1 MNKVELN
8 VMELLEYLEEILENA
23 PKVPITGKAMID
35 TKEFEEV
42 IEQIRNYLP
51 DELKKAKWVMGEK
64 DRILED
70 AQKEY
75 QNVKKETMEMMRQN
89 IENHDMV
96 KEAKLRASE
105 IIALAQR
112 DAKAIRIGSRE
123 YSTEILSQLDKEIE
137 EKKLQLIQSM
147 QDSFEK
153 AAKEID
159 EKRQK
164 PIPEMYPPVICHCL
178 IVMRFHVQRRSLSRN
193 R

>member
-51 DELKKAKWVMGEK
+51 DGLKKAKWVMGEK

-96 KEAKLRASE
+96 KEAKLRANE

-137 EKKLQLIQSM
+137 EKKLQLIQSI

-153 AAKEID
+153 TAKEID
-159 EKRQK
+159 EKMTK
-164 PIPEMYPPVICHCL
+164 SSDTIKENINEL
-178 IVMRFHVQRRSLSRN
+178 RN
-193 R
+193 M

>member
-96 KEAKLRASE
+96 KEAKLRANE

-153 AAKEID
+153 VAKDID
-159 EKRQK
+159 DNLTQTGTIIKENIAELRT
-164 PIPEMYPPVICHCL
+164 M
-178 IVMRFHVQRRSLSRN
+178 
-193 R
+193 

>member
-96 KEAKLRASE
+96 KEAKLRANE

-137 EKKLQLIQSM
+137 EKKLKLIQSM

-159 EKRQK
+159 EKMTK
-164 PIPEMYPPVICHCL
+164 SSDTIKENINEL
-178 IVMRFHVQRRSLSRN
+178 RN
-193 R
+193 M

>member
-8 VMELLEYLEEILENA
+8 VMELLEYLEEIVENA

-35 TKEFEEV
+35 AKEFEEV
-42 IEQIRNYLP
+42 IQQIRNYLP

-96 KEAKLRASE
+96 REAKLRANE

-147 QDSFEK
+147 QESFEK

-159 EKRQK
+159 EKMTK
-164 PIPEMYPPVICHCL
+164 SSDTIKENINEL
-178 IVMRFHVQRRSLSRN
+178 RSM
-193 R
+193 

>member
-96 KEAKLRASE
+96 KEAKLRANE
-105 IIALAQR
+105 IIALAQ
-112 DAKAIRIGSRE
+112 
-123 YSTEILSQLDKEIE
+123 
-137 EKKLQLIQSM
+137 
-147 QDSFEK
+147 
-153 AAKEID
+153 
-159 EKRQK
+159 
-164 PIPEMYPPVICHCL
+164 EML
-178 IVMRFHVQRRSLSRN
+178 KQ
-193 R
+193 

>member
-64 DRILED
+64 DRILGD

-96 KEAKLRASE
+96 KEAKLRANE

-159 EKRQK
+159 EKMTK
-164 PIPEMYPPVICHCL
+164 SSDTIKENINEL
-178 IVMRFHVQRRSLSRN
+178 RN
-193 R
+193 M

>member
-96 KEAKLRASE
+96 KEAKLRANE

-147 QDSFEK
+147 QDSYEK
-153 AAKEID
+153 TAKEID
-159 EKRQK
+159 EKMTK
-164 PIPEMYPPVICHCL
+164 SSDTIKENINEL
-178 IVMRFHVQRRSLSRN
+178 RN
-193 R
+193 M

>member
-96 KEAKLRASE
+96 KEAKLRANE

-153 AAKEID
+153 AATERD
-159 EKRQK
+159 EKMTK
-164 PIPEMYPPVICHCL
+164 SSDTIKENINEL
-178 IVMRFHVQRRSLSRN
+178 RN
-193 R
+193 M

>member
-75 QNVKKETMEMMRQN
+75 QNVKKETMEMMSQN

-96 KEAKLRASE
+96 KEAKLRANE

-159 EKRQK
+159 EKMTK
-164 PIPEMYPPVICHCL
+164 SSDTIKENINEL
-178 IVMRFHVQRRSLSRN
+178 RN
-193 R
+193 M

>member
-51 DELKKAKWVMGEK
+51 DELKKAKSVMGEK

-96 KEAKLRASE
+96 KEAKLRANE

-159 EKRQK
+159 EKMTK
-164 PIPEMYPPVICHCL
+164 SSDTIKENINEL
-178 IVMRFHVQRRSLSRN
+178 RN
-193 R
+193 M

>member
-96 KEAKLRASE
+96 KEAKLRANE

-123 YSTEILSQLDKEIE
+123 YSNEILMQLDVEIE
-137 EKKLQLIQSM
+137 KQKEQLIKFM
-147 QDSFEK
+147 QESFEK
-153 AAKEID
+153 VAKQID
-159 EKRQK
+159 ENLTQTGTIIKENIAELRT
-164 PIPEMYPPVICHCL
+164 M
-178 IVMRFHVQRRSLSRN
+178 
-193 R
+193 

>member
-64 DRILED
+64 DRILGD
-70 AQKEY
+70 AQKQY
-75 QNVKKETMEMMRQN
+75 QNAKKETMEMMRQN
-89 IENHDMV
+89 VENHEMV
-96 KEAKLRASE
+96 KEAKLRANE

-153 AAKEID
+153 VAKEID
-159 EKRQK
+159 EKMTK
-164 PIPEMYPPVICHCL
+164 SSDTIKENINEL
-178 IVMRFHVQRRSLSRN
+178 RN
-193 R
+193 M

>member
-96 KEAKLRASE
+96 KEAKLRANE

-153 AAKEID
+153 TAKEID
-159 EKRQK
+159 ENLTQTGTIIKENIAELRT
-164 PIPEMYPPVICHCL
+164 M
-178 IVMRFHVQRRSLSRN
+178 
-193 R
+193 

>member
-8 VMELLEYLEEILENA
+8 VIEMLEYLEEVLENA
-23 PKVPITGKAMID
+23 PKIPITGKAMID

-64 DRILED
+64 DRILEN

-75 QNVKKETMEMMRQN
+75 QNVKKETMEMMRKN

-105 IIALAQR
+105 IIALAKR
-112 DAKAIRIGSRE
+112 DAKAITIGSR
-123 YSTEILSQLDKEIE
+123 EIE

-147 QDSFEK
+147 QESFEK
-153 AAKEID
+153 TAKEIE
-159 EKRQK
+159 EKMTK
-164 PIPEMYPPVICHCL
+164 SSETIKENINEL
-178 IVMRFHVQRRSLSRN
+178 RN
-193 R
+193 M

>member
-51 DELKKAKWVMGEK
+51 DELKKAKWVTGEK

-96 KEAKLRASE
+96 KEAKLRANE

-159 EKRQK
+159 EKMTK
-164 PIPEMYPPVICHCL
+164 SSDTIKENINEL
-178 IVMRFHVQRRSLSRN
+178 RN
-193 R
+193 M

>member
-96 KEAKLRASE
+96 MEAKLRANE

-153 AAKEID
+153 VAKDID
-159 EKRQK
+159 DNLTQTGTIIKENIAELRT
-164 PIPEMYPPVICHCL
+164 M
-178 IVMRFHVQRRSLSRN
+178 
-193 R
+193 

>member
-1 MNKVELN
+1 
-8 VMELLEYLEEILENA
+8 
-23 PKVPITGKAMID
+23 MID

-96 KEAKLRASE
+96 KEAKLRANE

-153 AAKEID
+153 TAKEID
-159 EKRQK
+159 EKMTK
-164 PIPEMYPPVICHCL
+164 SSDTIKENINEL
-178 IVMRFHVQRRSLSRN
+178 RN
-193 R
+193 M

>member
-96 KEAKLRASE
+96 KEAKLRARE
-105 IIALAQR
+105 VIGLAQR

-159 EKRQK
+159 EKMTK
-164 PIPEMYPPVICHCL
+164 SSDTIKENINEL
-178 IVMRFHVQRRSLSRN
+178 RN
-193 R
+193 M

>member
-23 PKVPITGKAMID
+23 PKVPITGKVMID

-96 KEAKLRASE
+96 KEAKLRANE

-153 AAKEID
+153 TAKEID
-159 EKRQK
+159 EKMTK
-164 PIPEMYPPVICHCL
+164 SSDTIKENINEL
-178 IVMRFHVQRRSLSRN
+178 RN
-193 R
+193 M

>member
-1 MNKVELN
+1 LNKVELN

-96 KEAKLRASE
+96 KEAKLRANE

-153 AAKEID
+153 TAKEID
-159 EKRQK
+159 EKMTK
-164 PIPEMYPPVICHCL
+164 SSDTIKENINEL
-178 IVMRFHVQRRSLSRN
+178 RN
-193 R
+193 M

>member
-112 DAKAIRIGSRE
+112 DAKAIKIGSRE

-159 EKRQK
+159 EKMTK
-164 PIPEMYPPVICHCL
+164 SSDTIKENINEL
-178 IVMRFHVQRRSLSRN
+178 RN
-193 R
+193 M

>member
-96 KEAKLRASE
+96 KEAKLRANE
-105 IIALAQR
+105 IIALAQI

-153 AAKEID
+153 TAKEID
-159 EKRQK
+159 EKITK
-164 PIPEMYPPVICHCL
+164 SSDTIKENINEL
-178 IVMRFHVQRRSLSRN
+178 RN
-193 R
+193 M

>member
-35 TKEFEEV
+35 KKEFEEV

-96 KEAKLRASE
+96 KEAKLRANE

-159 EKRQK
+159 EKMTK
-164 PIPEMYPPVICHCL
+164 SSDTIKENINEL
-178 IVMRFHVQRRSLSRN
+178 RN
-193 R
+193 M